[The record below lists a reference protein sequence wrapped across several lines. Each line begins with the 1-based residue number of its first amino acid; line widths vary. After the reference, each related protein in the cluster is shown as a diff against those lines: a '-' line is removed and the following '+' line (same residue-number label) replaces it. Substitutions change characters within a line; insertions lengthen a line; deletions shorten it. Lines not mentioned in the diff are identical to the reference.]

1 MKNRRIISLIVSV
14 LAMLCVLSLAGCGT
28 GSMNYIIGNES
39 SVTKVTEEELNDL
52 IPMVMV
58 NGEIYMDTGHES
70 TVEASDEV
78 KEHYSFENSVY
89 GEDEYSYR
97 WEEILNAQPEK
108 TAELE
113 GEDRAFLEEFVLAL
127 DDVYGTDGFP
137 DFSRFYHDG
146 NQERKENRLLM
157 ESWIYE
163 CALIQT
169 DIKEVG
175 SNIESVYE
183 VVKHAENVK
192 EVYFRLHSCFIAE
205 DGHIAQEQWRYCT
218 VFLAD
223 TVDGMKILSFY
234 MPGYELEMMAEQI
247 KENVPAEELENAPVV
262 MEKAIYD
269 RITKNRAEL
278 MEMEAA
284 EQAAR

>member
-1 MKNRRIISLIVSV
+1 MKNRRINSLIVSV
-14 LAMLCVLSLAGCGT
+14 LAMLCVLSLACCST
-28 GSMNYIIGNES
+28 GSMNYIIENES
-39 SVTKVTEEELNDL
+39 SVTGVTEEVL
-52 IPMVMV
+52 
-58 NGEIYMDTGHES
+58 
-70 TVEASDEV
+70 ASSQIMIENEV
-78 KEHYSFENSVY
+78 KEHYSFENSIY
-89 GEDEYSYR
+89 GEDKYSYR

-113 GEDRAFLEEFVLAL
+113 ERDRTFLEDFVLAL
-127 DDVYGTDGFP
+127 DGVYGTDEFP
-137 DFSRFYHDG
+137 DFSGFYHDG

-169 DIKEVG
+169 DIKEVR
-175 SNIESVYE
+175 SDINNVYE
-183 VVKHAENVK
+183 VEQHAENVK

-234 MPGYELEMMAEQI
+234 MPGYELEMMVEQM
-247 KENVPAEELENAPVV
+247 KENVPAGELENASVV
-262 MEKAIYD
+262 MEKAICD

-284 EQAAR
+284 G